1 MSTTHMPKHTS
12 KPMPCLVLSLLLI
25 CTEAMAASTQ
35 LNTVFFSPSERAA
48 LVSARSSNSQFTD
61 NLTNTQHYAISG
73 FMKREDGKNI
83 AWINNK
89 AVNVTKSATSST
101 PITPIT
107 IQGNQ
112 PIIRIINDHITIDGK
127 PVQVG
132 ETLDTVSGE
141 RNKKLPTNAVKVK

>member
-1 MSTTHMPKHTS
+1 M
-12 KPMPCLVLSLLLI
+12 VLFLLLTYAQI
-25 CTEAMAASTQ
+25 TIASPQ
-35 LNTVFFSPSERAA
+35 LNTIFFSPSERAA
-48 LVSARSSNSQFTD
+48 LVSARSSNSRFTD
-61 NLTNTQHYAISG
+61 NLTNPQSYTITG
-73 FMKREDGKNI
+73 FIKREDGKNI

-101 PITPIT
+101 PITPT

-112 PIIRIINDHITIDGK
+112 PTIRIINDHITINGK

-141 RNKKLPTNAVKVK
+141 RNKRLPTNAIKVR